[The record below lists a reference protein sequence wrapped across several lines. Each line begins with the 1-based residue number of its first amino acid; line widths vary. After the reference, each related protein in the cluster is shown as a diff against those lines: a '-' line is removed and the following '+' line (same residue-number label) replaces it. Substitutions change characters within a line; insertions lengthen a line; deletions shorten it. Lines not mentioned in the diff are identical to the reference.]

1 MATTTTGA
9 RKERKTRAKAS
20 RQPRPDAKRA
30 LITGASSGIG
40 EAFAR
45 ALARKG
51 YDLVLVARRRDRMEK
66 LAAEVADS
74 NGVSAEI
81 IEADLVLADAVA
93 RVEERLR
100 QGDIS
105 YLVNSAGFG
114 TRGEFASLP
123 EERELEEI
131 DVNVRALTRLSHAAL
146 EAMVPAHHGTII
158 NVASTGAFQPVPYM
172 ATYAATKAYVLS
184 FSEALHEE
192 ARPHGVTVTCVC
204 PGPVRTEFQ
213 QVAGVDDRALR
224 MGWTSPQKVVN
235 MTLRAALRGKAVVVP
250 GGLNQATALGNR
262 FVPRFVTR
270 KIAGAMFKR
279 AGGPE

>member
-1 MATTTTGA
+1 MATAGA
-9 RKERKTRAKAS
+9 QKERKTRAKTSPPPREGAS
-20 RQPRPDAKRA
+20 RA

-40 EAFAR
+40 EAFGR

-51 YDLVLVARRRDRMEK
+51 YDLVLVARRRDRMKK
-66 LAAEVADS
+66 LAADVATA
-74 NGVSAEI
+74 NGVAAEI
-81 IEADLVLADAVA
+81 IEADLALPDGVGQ
-93 RVEERLR
+93 VEQRLL

-105 YLVNSAGFG
+105 MLVNCAGFG

-146 EAMVPAHHGTII
+146 ETMVPAHRGTII

-192 ARPHGVTVTCVC
+192 AKPHGVTVTCVC
-204 PGPVRTEFQ
+204 PGAVRTEFQ

-224 MGWTSPQKVVN
+224 LGWTSPEKVVN
-235 MTLRAALRGKAVVVP
+235 MTLRAASRGKAVVVP
-250 GGLNQATALGNR
+250 GGLNQATALSNR

-270 KIAGAMFKR
+270 RIAGAMFKR
-279 AGGPE
+279 AGSPE

>member
-1 MATTTTGA
+1 MATA
-9 RKERKTRAKAS
+9 QKERKTKTPPPGREGT
-20 RQPRPDAKRA
+20 KRA

-45 ALARKG
+45 QLARKG
-51 YDLVLVARRRDRMEK
+51 YDVVLVARRRDRMEK
-66 LAAEVADS
+66 LAADVTAAS
-74 NGVSAEI
+74 GAAAEI
-81 IEADLVLADAVA
+81 VEADLALPDAVA
-93 RVEERLR
+93 AVEARLR

-105 YLVNSAGFG
+105 MVVNCAGFG

-123 EERELEEI
+123 EDRELEEI

-146 EAMVPAHHGTII
+146 ETMLPAHSGTII

-192 ARPHGVTVTCVC
+192 AKPHGVTVTCVC
-204 PGPVRTEFQ
+204 PGPVKTEFQ
-213 QVAGVDDRALR
+213 QVAGVDQRSLR
-224 MGWTSPQKVVN
+224 LGWTTPEKVVN
-235 MTLRAALRGKAVVVP
+235 MTLSAASRGKAIVVP
-250 GGLNQATALGNR
+250 GGLNQATALSNR

-270 KIAGAMFKR
+270 KIAGAMFKNIGK
-279 AGGPE
+279 AE

>member
-1 MATTTTGA
+1 MATA
-9 RKERKTRAKAS
+9 QKERKPKTASAKAPPS
-20 RQPRPDAKRA
+20 ESEKRA

-45 ALARKG
+45 QLARKG
-51 YDLVLVARRRDRMEK
+51 YDLILVARRRERMEK
-66 LAAEVADS
+66 LAAD
-74 NGVSAEI
+74 VSAAHNVAAEVM
-81 IEADLVLADAVA
+81 EADLAQPEVVA
-93 RVEERLR
+93 SVEKRLR
-100 QGDIS
+100 KGDVS
-105 YLVNSAGFG
+105 LVVNCAGFG

-123 EERELEEI
+123 EDREIEEI

-146 EAMVPAHHGTII
+146 ETMVPAHRGAII

-192 ARPHGVTVTCVC
+192 AKPHGVTVTCVC
-204 PGPVRTEFQ
+204 PGPTRTEFQ

-224 MGWTSPQKVVN
+224 LGWTTPEKVVD
-235 MTLRAALRGKAVVVP
+235 MTLRAAARGKAVVVP
-250 GGLNQATALGNR
+250 GGLNQATALSNR

-279 AGGPE
+279 AGPPSA